1 MKTFAVTLLI
11 ILGIT
16 TVRPTFATGLTDDN
30 EKKPIAT
37 TFQAAVLPAASLNAI
52 QVFIDKPVG
61 KSVAIRIFSESG
73 VELDCQYVQKRAD
86 KCRLKF
92 NLESLADG
100 KYKVV
105 VTDGQTSSVYPFT
118 LSTQTPVVT
127 TRTIVLS

>member
-1 MKTFAVTLLI
+1 MKALVTTLLI
-11 ILGIT
+11 VLGIAIT
-16 TVRPTFATGLTDDN
+16 RPIFATGLTDDH
-30 EKKPIAT
+30 EKKPVAT

-61 KSVAIRIFSESG
+61 KSVAIRIFSDSG
-73 VELDCQYVQKRAD
+73 VELDCQYVQKRAE

-118 LSTQTPVVT
+118 LSTQTPVVA